1 MVKNIPV
8 WQLQSGDAVYVKGAR
23 MTITNVN
30 DEITGVTMSLI
41 DNTGHGHWENFGH
54 DDIIPLDLSD

>member
-1 MVKNIPV
+1 MVKNIPA
-8 WQLQSGDAVYVKGAR
+8 WQLTSGDAVYVKGAR

-30 DEITGVTMSLI
+30 NEVTGLTMSFI
-41 DNTGHGHWENFGH
+41 DNTGHNHWENFGL